1 MLQTYIYNYTL
12 QNKNDVNI
20 SLKYSRTSKKL
31 QIKVRLNYLLTSP
44 FILLYPISSKK
55 KRLNNEFSNT
65 NLFNPEKLKLLE
77 SKLRN
82 YIVN

>member
-20 SLKYSRTSKKL
+20 SLKYSKTSKETADQGTL
-31 QIKVRLNYLLTSP
+31 EL
-44 FILLYPISSKK
+44 FINFSIYTIVSYFFKK

>member
-55 KRLNNEFSNT
+55 KD
-65 NLFNPEKLKLLE
+65 
-77 SKLRN
+77 
-82 YIVN
+82 

>member
-55 KRLNNEFSNT
+55 RLNNEFSNT